1 MNLIGVCGPV
11 KKMAVSQCH
20 LLTSCC
26 VILSSKGIWRL
37 EVGVEVECSE
47 KIACFIRM
55 VKHGRLLTNYRKHM
69 MHFGEPFCKFFK
81 DTPETTYL

>member
-47 KIACFIRM
+47 KIACPD
-55 VKHGRLLTNYRKHM
+55 G
-69 MHFGEPFCKFFK
+69 
-81 DTPETTYL
+81 